1 MQTSAVLGCLA
12 GNVRDFYKSTMRAT
26 RPLNRIIRVG
36 LGLCELYQSTH
47 MEKCKSLNH
56 VSKDVN
62 LAMKG
67 IHENVRNHVIR
78 GVLGLCETSPIQC
91 PWTNAR
97 A

>member
-12 GNVRDFYKSTMRAT
+12 GNIRDFYKSTMRAT
-26 RPLNRIIRVG
+26 RPLSHIIRVWV
-36 LGLCELYQSTH
+36 CMSFTNSMH

-62 LAMKG
+62 LAVNG
-67 IHENVRNHVIR
+67 IHENLRNHVI
-78 GVLGLCETSPIQC
+78 GGILGLYETLPIQC